1 MNPELEKEVRSEYSD
16 LLVKSGFPISKN
28 ELEMLEVNDLGLG
41 DIRKE
46 GFAFIDI
53 LRTNRLRITI
63 LMLLPNQSLPQH
75 VHPPYEEEIGKEE
88 TIRVIFGQTKV
99 YSAKDNQEHD
109 PILIPTGKEKYY
121 TARHETK
128 LEQGQQFTVTPNTNH
143 WFQGGNEGAVNIC
156 FQNRVDETRNIFFDP
171 KSEGCLIMP
180 EDE

>member
-53 LRTNRLRITI
+53 LRTKRLRITI

-99 YSAKDNQEHD
+99 YSAKNNQED
-109 PILIPTGKEKYY
+109 EPILIPTGKEKYY

-143 WFQGGNEGAVNIC
+143 WFQGGSEGAVNIC